1 MPRQAEVETLRQERA
16 VYALMHCYLS
26 ICAGLQRGAEPVPLL
41 RRVRRD
47 RRKGARDRLIPG
59 TFCRCLSVVW
69 IFVLNVFCFES
80 GLIAPCH
87 DDSRRA
93 TRRWTTTQRWWSS
106 LGTGG
111 SSSRPADRYL
121 YTNTDLHY
129 QKRFQSI
136 QCFQL
141 FHVCELRLLP
151 GQERRSGG
159 RGGRNGKGKQSAPR
173 AFGTNDHGPGM
184 KPDEVRPTHT
194 LQTQHKILL
203 HQDLPGGTR
212 VCCD

>member
-1 MPRQAEVETLRQERA
+1 MKCYFLTHQKSKGCLPRQAEVETLRQERA

-26 ICAGLQRGAEPVPLL
+26 ICAGLQRGAEPVPVL

-47 RRKGARDRLIPG
+47 RRKGARDRFLIPG

-87 DDSRRA
+87 DDDSRRE

-121 YTNTDLHY
+121 YTKPDLHY

-136 QCFQL
+136 QCFQC
-141 FHVCELRLLP
+141 FMFVNCVCYLVRSVARAGGAAGMAKASSRRPERL
-151 GQERRSGG
+151 GQTTTA
-159 RGGRNGKGKQSAPR
+159 RG
-173 AFGTNDHGPGM
+173 
-184 KPDEVRPTHT
+184 
-194 LQTQHKILL
+194 
-203 HQDLPGGTR
+203 
-212 VCCD
+212 